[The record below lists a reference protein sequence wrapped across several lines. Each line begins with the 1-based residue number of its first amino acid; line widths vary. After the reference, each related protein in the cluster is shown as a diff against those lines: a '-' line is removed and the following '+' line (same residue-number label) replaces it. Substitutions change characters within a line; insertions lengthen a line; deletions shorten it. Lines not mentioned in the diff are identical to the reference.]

1 MKIRSIDVITFLFGA
16 ILLTGCIKEFDSGPG
31 NQQANSYDL
40 DFSNV
45 TTKAIRIKLTDE
57 AGTPHKGV
65 KITLW
70 DKSPLDNGVI
80 ILKGFTDQTG
90 NFETEYS
97 MPNTFTEVVM
107 ELSYLGLPD
116 FLVIPVEDFNSRIE
130 IAGFN
135 HDFDYLA
142 DELVPAQ
149 SVEDGVMVDNSGG
162 RMAANTILEALGT
175 FNSQGKPSYLLTKD
189 VITAQLLE
197 FINASL
203 PEREP
208 VPDYHPAYLAEGT
221 ETNLNIEQEADVWMT
236 FVTEGAGYRN
246 TLGFYTYP
254 TGSAPASAT
263 DIKVL
268 HIGFPNASLSGS
280 GGQLNPGD
288 KIRLGKFQPG
298 TSIGF
303 VLIADGFN
311 SATSQIKDYAT
322 RYYSHNHLNPESVAE
337 HRQHTVTLYDEEN
350 KLFLIGFED
359 LNRDNGSDNDFND
372 AVFYITSNPI
382 TAISKANINPIDKP
396 GDNDGDGVSNVYDEF
411 PDDPAFAYKYDYPS
425 SEAYGTFSFED
436 RWPGYGDYDFNDFVV
451 DYRFTQFADANNKIT
466 NLKSEFVIKAIG
478 ASYQN
483 GFGFSTKLAPSLVAT
498 VTGSELHGSVVTL
511 NANGTEQS
519 QSKATIIV
527 SDNVH
532 SGFPTRGIINTIQ
545 ANSFVAPDTIRNL
558 VSFTRP
564 VTFAELGSA
573 PYNPFLFINQERGR
587 EVHMPGYEPT
597 DLADHSYF
605 GTENDNS
612 DPSRGIYYRSKE
624 ELPWAMNL
632 PMSFDYPVEGGDVRE
647 GYLNLNQWAKSSGFS
662 YMDWYMDKPGYR
674 NTNKLYK
681 KK

>member
-1 MKIRSIDVITFLFGA
+1 MRIKSIDVITFLFGA
-16 ILLTGCIKEFDSGPG
+16 ILLTGCVKEFDGGPG
-31 NQQANSYDL
+31 NSSANTYDL

-57 AGTPHKGV
+57 EGSPHKGV

-80 ILKGFTDQTG
+80 ILKGFTDQAG

-97 MPNTFTEVVM
+97 IPNTFTEVVM

-116 FLVIPVEDFNSRIE
+116 FLVIPVERFNGQVTV
-130 IAGFN
+130 AGFE

-142 DELVPAQ
+142 DELVPNQ
-149 SVEDGVMVDNSGG
+149 SVQDGTAVDNSGG
-162 RMAANTILEALGT
+162 RMAAATLTALGS
-175 FNSQGKPSYLLTKD
+175 FRKDGKPDYLLQKD
-189 VITAQLLE
+189 KIKHRALE

-203 PEREP
+203 PERQP
-208 VPDYHPAYLAEGT
+208 VPSYHPGYLAEGT
-221 ETNLNIEQEADVWMT
+221 ETNLNVTSEADVWMT
-236 FVTEGAGYRN
+236 FVTEGAGFLN

-254 TGSAPASAT
+254 TGNPPSEPS
-263 DIKVL
+263 DIETL
-268 HIGFPNASLSGS
+268 YIGFPNASLHGS
-280 GGQLNPGD
+280 GGPLKSGD
-288 KIRLGKFQPG
+288 KIHLGTFNSG

-303 VLIADGFN
+303 VLIADGFD
-311 SATSQIKDYAT
+311 SSTSTIKENAN
-322 RYYSHNHLNPESVAE
+322 RYYSHSRLNPEADASLK
-337 HRQHTVTLYDEEN
+337 QHTVTLYDEEN
-350 KLFLIGFED
+350 ELFVIGFED
-359 LNRDNGSDNDFND
+359 LNRATGSDDDFND

-382 TAISKANINPIDKP
+382 TAISTENVKPIDKP
-396 GDNDGDGVSNVYDEF
+396 GDDDGDGVSNVYDEF
-411 PDDPAFAYKYDYPS
+411 PDDPAYAYKYDYPS
-425 SEAYGTFSFED
+425 SESYGTFTFED

-483 GFGFSTKLAPSLVAT
+483 GFGFSTKIASDLVAS

-511 NANGTEQS
+511 SANGTEQG

-527 SDNVH
+527 SDKVH
-532 SGFPTRGIINTIQ
+532 GGFPTTGIINTIQ

-558 VSFTRP
+558 VTFTRP

-587 EVHMPGYEPT
+587 EIHMPGYEPT
-597 DLADHSYF
+597 DLADFSYF

-632 PMSFDYPVEGGDVRE
+632 PVAFDYPVEGGDVRE
-647 GYLNLNQWAKSSGFS
+647 SYINLDQWAKSSGFS
-662 YMDWYMDKPGYR
+662 YMDWYVDKPGYR